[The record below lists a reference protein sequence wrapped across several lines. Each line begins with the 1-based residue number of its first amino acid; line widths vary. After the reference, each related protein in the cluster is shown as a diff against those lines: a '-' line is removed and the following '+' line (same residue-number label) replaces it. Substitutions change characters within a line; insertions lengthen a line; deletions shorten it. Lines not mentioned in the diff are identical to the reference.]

1 MLENLATII
10 KTYSYQIGREGFLMP
25 HILIIEDD
33 AALSNGI
40 KLALRQD
47 DFIFYQAFT
56 LASAKKLMETEPFDL
71 LLLDVNLPDGNGF
84 DFLKELR
91 GKSKLPV
98 IMLTIN
104 DMETDIVTGLELGA
118 NDYVT
123 KPFSLMV
130 LRARVNT
137 QLKANTLLPDKQIVV
152 DDFIFDFDGMEFRKG
167 GVFIELSKTEQK
179 LLKILIVNKGR
190 TLTRELL
197 LDKIWT
203 ADAAYVDENAL
214 SVTIKR
220 LRDKLEATP
229 SKPYYIK
236 TIYGIGYVWAV
247 N

>member
-1 MLENLATII
+1 MSKSNKRNQTG
-10 KTYSYQIGREGFLMP
+10 GRSTMP

-33 AALSNGI
+33 VSLSNGI

-47 DFIFYQAFT
+47 GFVFSQAFH
-56 LASAKKLMETEPFDL
+56 LSEARRLLEGNQFDL

-84 DFLKELR
+84 DFLKTIRE
-91 GKSKLPV
+91 SYDIPV

-130 LRARVNT
+130 LRARVN
-137 QLKANTLLPDKQIVV
+137 NQIKRDYRVLSKHIII
-152 DDFIFDFDGMEFRKG
+152 DELDFDFDSMEFRKG
-167 GVFIELSKTEQK
+167 GTFIELSKTEQRLLK
-179 LLKILIVNKGR
+179 LLSANKGR

-197 LDKIWT
+197 LNKIWT
-203 ADAAYVDENAL
+203 EDAAFVDENAL

-220 LRDKLEATP
+220 LRDKLEDVP
-229 SKPYYIK
+229 SRPKYIK
-236 TIYGIGYVWAV
+236 TVYGIGYVWAV